1 MLKFPPKKIHLTNV
15 YKNFISRI
23 LKVEETC
30 LYVLQDLKHIQFTY
44 LDWNLYTLA
53 SDMARARVF
62 YYSYTVLDSPPDA
75 PEEPV
80 KIEYDQNHQNYILS
94 WNSPKTSNNNND
106 TADLDY
112 LVEMEIEP
120 NSWIILGRVFIKKM
134 G

>member
-1 MLKFPPKKIHLTNV
+1 
-15 YKNFISRI
+15 
-23 LKVEETC
+23 
-30 LYVLQDLKHIQFTY
+30 
-44 LDWNLYTLA
+44 
-53 SDMARARVF
+53 MARARVF
-62 YYSYTVLDSPPDA
+62 YYSYTVLDSPPDV

-112 LVEMEIEP
+112 LVEIEIKP
-120 NSWIILGRVFIKKM
+120 NLWIILGRVFIKKM

>member
-1 MLKFPPKKIHLTNV
+1 
-15 YKNFISRI
+15 
-23 LKVEETC
+23 
-30 LYVLQDLKHIQFTY
+30 
-44 LDWNLYTLA
+44 
-53 SDMARARVF
+53 MARARVF

-75 PEEPV
+75 PEELV
-80 KIEYDQNHQNYILS
+80 MMEYYQNHILS

>member
-1 MLKFPPKKIHLTNV
+1 MFV
-15 YKNFISRI
+15 CAARS
-23 LKVEETC
+23 ET
-30 LYVLQDLKHIQFTY
+30 
-44 LDWNLYTLA
+44 YTIYIFRLA